1 MHFPQFVPDSARPR
15 AVSLGEIAGSPG
27 HHYSPAITHYERLG
41 VATAASASEIRA
53 AYRRRARELHPD
65 ARPDA
70 GTNTGAAA
78 MAAVNEAWRVLSDAT
93 RRREYD
99 SSIGV
104 AAPRTPAPEPEQP
117 ARPSHAFVADGDD
130 ELDSLDLLDAPVGP
144 MEARGTRHVAL
155 MLGAMLVIMGVFVI
169 GLFVYAFFRSG
180 TLFP

>member
-1 MHFPQFVPDSARPR
+1 
-15 AVSLGEIAGSPG
+15 
-27 HHYSPAITHYERLG
+27 
-41 VATAASASEIRA
+41 VATAASADEIRA

-70 GTNTGAAA
+70 GTNTDAEA

-99 SSIGV
+99 FSI
-104 AAPRTPAPEPEQP
+104 AAALRLPAPEP
-117 ARPSHAFVADGDD
+117 ARPNRPGHASVADEDD
-130 ELDSLDLLDAPVGP
+130 ELDPLDRLDAPVGP

-155 MLGAMLVIMGVFVI
+155 MLGATLVIMGVFVI